1 MLWKILHRDL
11 AGKFS
16 IPIYF
21 THLSCTKRFYMKS
34 IHLFSIIGLWII
46 GIFACSVPPS
56 SGHQPAST
64 STNEIQYDSVLAA
77 RLGADQYGMHKY
89 VMAFLKAGPNR
100 NQDSTTAAQL
110 QRAHMD
116 NIFRMAEEGKL
127 VVAGP
132 FMDKGDIRGIY
143 IFNVETVEEA
153 RALTETDPAIEA
165 GRLVME
171 LHPWYGSAAMQMV
184 NEWHKKLQKSKI

>member
-1 MLWKILHRDL
+1 M
-11 AGKFS
+11 
-16 IPIYF
+16 
-21 THLSCTKRFYMKS
+21 TYMKM
-34 IHLFSIIGLWII
+34 INELHFVIYCHLNFINLARTNPIQMKSASFFTCFGFLVI
-46 GIFACSVPPS
+46 GILACSAPKSTGGQHPTVS
-56 SGHQPAST
+56 SD
-64 STNEIQYDSVLAA
+64 EMQYDSVLAA
-77 RLGADQYGMHKY
+77 RLGADNYGMHKY

-100 NQDSTTAAQL
+100 SQDSVTAAQL

-132 FMDKGDIRGIY
+132 FLDKGDIRGIY

-153 RALTETDPAIEA
+153 RALTETDPAIQA

-184 NEWHKKLQKSKI
+184 NEWHKKLQKNKI